1 MKRQKIGF
9 GHNQIYVDEIKS
21 VYPLS
26 SGKYEITLK
35 DGRWY
40 YFDPDVRGNEGI
52 KRVLDKFINLHI

>member
-26 SGKYEITLK
+26 SGKYQITLK

-40 YFDPDVRGNEGI
+40 YFAPDIPGNEDI